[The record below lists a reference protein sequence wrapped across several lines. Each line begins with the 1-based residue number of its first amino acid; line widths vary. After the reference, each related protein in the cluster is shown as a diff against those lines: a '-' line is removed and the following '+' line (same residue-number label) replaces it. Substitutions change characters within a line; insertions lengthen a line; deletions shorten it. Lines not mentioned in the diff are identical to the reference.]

1 MLAGSIY
8 TEILEKI
15 WTIWKYAIGSYS
27 DEKTAEYDDVV
38 TIVRS
43 VFVTVNFV
51 TCFFIMSNIIHN
63 W

>member
-1 MLAGSIY
+1 VRVKSDKMQRL
-8 TEILEKI
+8 

-27 DEKTAEYDDVV
+27 DEKTADYDD
-38 TIVRS
+38 IVAMVRT

-51 TCFFIMSNIIHN
+51 TCLFIMSNIIHN